1 MSRHEDRHWRERE
14 SLRYLNAL
22 DAGDLDAVAAIW
34 EEAAADP
41 ELEALLRDLDEGLF
55 TEEGPGTDFRVDA
68 DRVVNIARQY
78 FQRSG
83 KGLEPR
89 EFLT

>member
-1 MSRHEDRHWRERE
+1 MSRHEGRHWRERE
-14 SLRYLNAL
+14 SLRYLDAL

-55 TEEGPGTDFRVDA
+55 DGGRPGGRFPGRRRPGRRHWPGAAFRPPS
-68 DRVVNIARQY
+68 RRRSRPAR
-78 FQRSG
+78 
-83 KGLEPR
+83 
-89 EFLT
+89 